1 MLRNEALVSRNGNP
15 EETGWLVTPG
25 GKDPP
30 AIGQDGPD
38 SLRYMREGRERG
50 VNIKKRIK
58 STRNIYLT

>member
-1 MLRNEALVSRNGNP
+1 MKPWLLGNEALVSRNGNP

-50 VNIKKRIK
+50 GEI
-58 STRNIYLT
+58 